1 MAEPIKI
8 RELRPYSWGSDGQ
21 QGELDLAHALVEG
34 RWAWVEELEDPEQ
47 HGRNLSDIAYVASAA
62 VADAEAAATMLAY
75 WEGSYRREGLN
86 EPEKIIQERDE
97 KVYHWGLIAL
107 QREERVTS
115 YVAQMV
121 HEIWTRLGGRS
132 DVADGHHQGYPTLGE
147 IDARWRQRIR
157 VQWDADGVG
166 VPDPGQEDRDE

>member
-1 MAEPIKI
+1 MTEPIKI
-8 RELRPYSWGSDGQ
+8 RELRPYGWGSDGQ
-21 QGELDLAHALVEG
+21 QGELDLAHSLVEE
-34 RWAWVEELEDPEQ
+34 RWAWVEELPDPER

-62 VADAEAAATMLAY
+62 VADAEAAYVALAY
-75 WEGSYRREGLN
+75 WEGVYRREGLN

-107 QREERVTS
+107 QREERVAS

-147 IDARWRQRIR
+147 NDARWRQRIQ

-166 VPDPGQEDRDE
+166 VPDAGQEGGDE